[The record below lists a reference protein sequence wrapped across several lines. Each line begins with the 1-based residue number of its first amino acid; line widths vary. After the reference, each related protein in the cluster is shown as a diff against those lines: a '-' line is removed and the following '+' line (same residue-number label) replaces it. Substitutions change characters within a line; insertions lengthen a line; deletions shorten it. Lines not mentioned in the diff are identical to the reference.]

1 METPENL
8 EEYSPKKIHSTSEFV
23 KKVGLPKPKFKIPRT
38 IKILTVVVVL
48 AALAY
53 GSFLEYI
60 RPYEYGIKVNKIGLH
75 RGVQKKVYET
85 GLYLVLPFGIQE
97 MYKLPKALQVLEL
110 TNSAQSA
117 AYDTRIERA
126 AHIQT
131 SDGFFVDVDVSII
144 YRISDPYKVFTDIG
158 PGRLFEDNG
167 IIPKTEPALKNNLG
181 KLTTE
186 EFFNSPMRVEK
197 ALAAKQELN
206 EELKDKGIVVEHVLV
221 RYFHYSDEIQKNIE
235 EKKLKD
241 QLVFKNQAEA
251 RAAIEGAKLT
261 KIEQEGKVR
270 VSVELEKGKAYVTRK
285 EAEKDLY
292 YRKKMAEADL
302 LVKLAEAEQIRLKNE
317 ALQGKGAERMV
328 GLKMAEVYK
337 GIDVVILPSDG
348 PSGVNPLDLNNALE
362 LFDVRSSHSKGDVR

>member
-1 METPENL
+1 M
-8 EEYSPKKIHSTSEFV
+8 
-23 KKVGLPKPKFKIPRT
+23 
-38 IKILTVVVVL
+38 
-48 AALAY
+48 
-53 GSFLEYI
+53 
-60 RPYEYGIKVNKIGLH
+60 
-75 RGVQKKVYET
+75 
-85 GLYLVLPFGIQE
+85 
-97 MYKLPKALQVLEL
+97 
-110 TNSAQSA
+110 
-117 AYDTRIERA
+117 
-126 AHIQT
+126 
-131 SDGFFVDVDVSII
+131 DVSII
-144 YRISDPYKVFTDIG
+144 YRINDPYKVFTDIG

-206 EELKDKGIVVEHVLV
+206 EELKDKGIVVDYVLV

-285 EAEKDLY
+285 QAEKDLY

-302 LVKLAEAEQIRLKNE
+302 LVKLADAEKIRLKNE

-362 LFDVRSSHSKGDVR
+362 LFDVRSKGGGR